1 MAEKK
6 SLGLFEI
13 IYILMLAG
21 LLIISVIYMGKPR
34 IGIINLAQA
43 AQELG
48 VTPLIETD
56 VSQWREIASGDLKKA
71 NAEYAAVSKGIKAK
85 FVKATTDAEKQELKR
100 QMNNITK
107 EYSIRVLKIKG
118 RVQKHQ
124 VALLQTFRNR
134 VNPYIVKVAHKHKF
148 WIVLDSSARL
158 VYATKQTDIT
168 DEVVAASRDFFSKQ
182 DNLLD
187 KNLLKK
193 NTTPADDIKEQM
205 PDNKQSDKL
214 PQD

>member
-1 MAEKK
+1 MSEKK
-6 SLGLFEI
+6 SLGLFEV

-34 IGIINLAQA
+34 IGIINLGQA

-48 VTPLIETD
+48 VTPLIESD
-56 VSQWREIASGDLKKA
+56 VSQWRELASGDLKKA
-71 NAEYAAVSKGIKAK
+71 NAEYAAVSKGIKEK
-85 FVKATTDAEKQELKR
+85 FTKATTDAEKQELKQ

-107 EYSIRVLKIKG
+107 EYSARVLQIKA

-134 VNPYIVKVAHKHKF
+134 INPYIVKVAHKHRL
-148 WIVLDSSARL
+148 WIVLDSSSRL

-187 KNLLKK
+187 KELLEK
-193 NTTPADDIKEQM
+193 NNTSTDEMQNEMQEYKTSEEI
-205 PDNKQSDKL
+205 

>member
-1 MAEKK
+1 MSEKK
-6 SLGLFEI
+6 SLGLFEV

-34 IGIINLAQA
+34 IGIINLGQA

-48 VTPLIETD
+48 VTPLIESD
-56 VSQWREIASGDLKKA
+56 VSQWRELASGDLKKA
-71 NAEYAAVSKGIKAK
+71 NAEYAAVSKGIKEK
-85 FVKATTDAEKQELKR
+85 FAKATTDAEKQELKQ

-107 EYSIRVLKIKG
+107 EYSTRVLQIKA

-134 VNPYIVKVAHKHKF
+134 INPYIVKVAHKHKL
-148 WIVLDSSARL
+148 WIVLDSSSRL

-187 KNLLKK
+187 KELLEK
-193 NTTPADDIKEQM
+193 NDTSTDEMQNEM
-205 PDNKQSDKL
+205 QEDKPSAEL